1 MSGTSLK
8 RFIFIVGLTL
18 TASFID
24 LPEKFKLFGKEM
36 TRPELNISIGKTSFK
51 RDLKTH
57 LGLDLAGGS
66 RLVFEADMQNVPTD
80 KKSNSLIGVRNII
93 ESRVNLFGVS
103 ESTVQTSNFEGKDR
117 IIVELPGI
125 SDTAEA
131 INLIGKTAQLSFA
144 ELEETVVKGSA
155 TPSASLVPTNL
166 TGADLKNAEVV
177 FDRNTGSPSISIQF
191 SDEGAQKFADITGR
205 NVNKQ
210 LPIILDNQ
218 IISAPTVSEKIIGG
232 NAQITGKFTIDEAKN
247 LAIQLNAGAL
257 PVPINLIQEQT
268 IGATL
273 GAESVR
279 MSIIAGA
286 IGLIMVA
293 LFMVLSY
300 GKLGIIADVGLFIFS
315 VLSLALYKLIPI
327 TLTLPG
333 IAGFMLS
340 IGMAVDSNILIFERF
355 KEEKLKR
362 NIPDALEVSFG
373 RAWDSIRDANVAT
386 IITSLVL
393 INPLDWSFLPASGP
407 VRGFAITL
415 LMGVVLS
422 LFTGIYVSRNL
433 LRIFI
438 RERKEAQSKK

>member
-1 MSGTSLK
+1 MSAPVK
-8 RFIFIVGLTL
+8 KFIFIVIISLVATYI
-18 TASFID
+18 S
-24 LPEKFKLFGKEM
+24 LPQS
-36 TRPELNISIGKTSFK
+36 LNIFGINIIRPDININIGKISIN

-66 RLVFEADMQNVPTD
+66 RLSFEADTGSVPPD
-80 KKSNSLIGVRNII
+80 KKENALTGVRNII
-93 ESRVNLFGVS
+93 ENRVNLFGIS

-125 SDTAEA
+125 SDTKDA

-144 ELEETVVKGSA
+144 ELVEDTSVTNS
-155 TPSASLVPTNL
+155 TPSSTLVPTNL
-166 TGADLKNAEVV
+166 TGADLQTAEVV
-177 FDRNTGSPSISIQF
+177 FDGNTGIPAISIQF
-191 SDEGAQKFADITGR
+191 TDEGGQKFAEITGK
-205 NVNKQ
+205 NIGKQ
-210 LPIILDNQ
+210 LPIILDGQ
-218 IISAPTVSEKIIGG
+218 VISAPTVQEQIIGG
-232 NAQITGKFTIDEAKN
+232 KAQISGDFTIDEAN
-247 LAIQLNAGAL
+247 ELSIQLNAGAL
-257 PVPINLIQEQT
+257 PIPITLIQEKT

-273 GAESVR
+273 GAQSVK
-279 MSIIAGA
+279 MSMLAG
-286 IGLIMVA
+286 IVGLTMVG
-293 LFMVLSY
+293 LFMILSY
-300 GKLGIIADVGLFIFS
+300 GKLGIIANIGLFIFS
-315 VLSLALYKLIPI
+315 VISLALYKLIPI

-373 RAWDSIRDANVAT
+373 KAWDSIRDANVAT
-386 IITSLVL
+386 IITSLIL
-393 INPLDWSFLPASGP
+393 MNPLDWSFLPSSGP

-415 LMGVVLS
+415 LMGVVIS

-438 RERKEAQSKK
+438 KERKDKKI